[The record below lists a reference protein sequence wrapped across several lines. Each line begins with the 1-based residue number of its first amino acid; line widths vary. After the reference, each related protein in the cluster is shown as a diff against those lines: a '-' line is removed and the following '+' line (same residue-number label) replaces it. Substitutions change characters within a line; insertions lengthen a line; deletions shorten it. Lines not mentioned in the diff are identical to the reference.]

1 MNIDPQ
7 DLTVLIVEDDPHV
20 LLGCQQALALED
32 IPSVGVGSAEE
43 ALKRV
48 GENFAGIVIS
58 DIRLPGIDGLE
69 LLTRLKALDKSL
81 PVVLIT
87 GHGDISMAVGAMR
100 NGAYDFMEK
109 PFSPERLVDVA
120 RRALEQRGLAREV
133 WSLRRQLAERDSLEG
148 RIIGRSP
155 AMQNLRELI
164 ANVADTSANVLIE
177 GETGTGKELVARCL
191 HDFSRRHAHQFVA
204 LNCGGLPENLFE
216 SEIFGHE
223 ANAFTGAGKRRI
235 GKIEHAH
242 EGTLFLDEVES
253 MPINL
258 QIKLLRVLQERTLE
272 RLGSNQSVAV
282 DCRVIAATKSD
293 LDELSR
299 ASQFRS
305 DLYYRLNV
313 VTLEL
318 PPLRE
323 RREDILQLFEHFLQQ
338 SSLRFDRTAPEL
350 DNQTLSSLM
359 SHDWPGNVRELRNV
373 AERFALGLPAFKKR
387 RRQHRPRPG
396 LYRSGGS
403 LRTQPAQRRP
413 ATQRRQLDPSQPG
426 AGDGQDHPVRQSQKI
441 WVESLMDLFLKAAL
455 GAAVVLI
462 LAALAKTRNYYIA
475 GLVPLFPTFALI
487 AHYIVG
493 KGRSVEDLK
502 TTILFGMWSIIPY
515 FVYLATLY
523 VMVDRMRLEASLAVA
538 AVAWLMAAT
547 ILVSIWVRVHT

>member
-1 MNIDPQ
+1 MNTSP
-7 DLTVLIVEDDPHV
+7 LTVLIVEDDPHV

-32 IPSVGVGSAEE
+32 IACEGVGSAEQ
-43 ALKRV
+43 ALERI
-48 GENFAGIVIS
+48 GDDFAGIVVS

-69 LLTRLKALDKSL
+69 LLSRLKARDKSL

-87 GHGDISMAVGAMR
+87 GHGDINMAVGAMR

-109 PFSPERLVDVA
+109 PFSPERLVDVV

-133 WSLRRQLAERDSLEG
+133 FSLRRQLAERSTLEG

-191 HDFSRRHAHQFVA
+191 HDFSRRQSQPFVA

-216 SEIFGHE
+216 TEIFGHE

-235 GKIEHAH
+235 GKIEHANG
-242 EGTLFLDEVES
+242 GTLFLDEVES
-253 MPINL
+253 MPLNL

-272 RLGSNQSVAV
+272 RLGSNQSIAV

-293 LDELSR
+293 LDALGQTG
-299 ASQFRS
+299 QFRS

-338 SSLRFDRTAPEL
+338 SALRFDREAPPL
-350 DNQTLSSLM
+350 DSQTLSRLM
-359 SHDWPGNVRELRNV
+359 AHDWPGNVRELRNV
-373 AERFALGLPAFKKR
+373 AERHALGLPAFKKAGANVAQSLGFAEAVEAFER
-387 RRQHRPRPG
+387 NLLNDALQRT
-396 LYRSGGS
+396 GGN
-403 LRTQPAQRRP
+403 L
-413 ATQRRQLDPSQPG
+413 SQ
-426 AGDGQDHPVRQSQKI
+426 ASQ
-441 WVESLMDLFLKAAL
+441 EL
-455 GAAVVLI
+455 GM
-462 LAALAKTRNYYIA
+462 AKTTLFDKVKKY
-475 GLVPLFPTFALI
+475 GLA
-487 AHYIVG
+487 
-493 KGRSVEDLK
+493 
-502 TTILFGMWSIIPY
+502 
-515 FVYLATLY
+515 
-523 VMVDRMRLEASLAVA
+523 
-538 AVAWLMAAT
+538 
-547 ILVSIWVRVHT
+547 

>member
-1 MNIDPQ
+1 MNN

-32 IPSVGVGSAEE
+32 IRSEGVSSAEQ
-43 ALKRV
+43 ALALV
-48 GENFAGIVIS
+48 GDNFPGIVIS
-58 DIRLPGIDGLE
+58 DIRLPGMDGLE
-69 LLTRLKALDKSL
+69 LLKHLKARDRTL

-100 NGAYDFMEK
+100 DGAYDFMEK

-120 RRALEQRGLAREV
+120 RRALEQRSLAREV

-155 AMQNLRELI
+155 AMQQLRELI

-191 HDFSRRHAHQFVA
+191 HDFSRRQPQQFVA

-242 EGTLFLDEVES
+242 GGTLFLDEVES
-253 MPINL
+253 MPLNL

-272 RLGSNQSVAV
+272 RLGSNQSIDV

-293 LDELSR
+293 LDQLSKAR
-299 ASQFRS
+299 QFRS

-323 RREDILQLFEHFLQQ
+323 RREDILQLFEYFLQQ
-338 SSLRFDRTAPEL
+338 SSLRFDRAAPEL

-373 AERFALGLPAFKKR
+373 AERFALGLPAFKK
-387 RRQHRPRPG
+387 PG
-396 LYRSGGS
+396 SNAAQGLGFSEAVEAFERNLLNDALQRSGGN
-403 LRTQPAQRRP
+403 LTQA
-413 ATQRRQLDPSQPG
+413 SQ
-426 AGDGQDHPVRQSQKI
+426 
-441 WVESLMDLFLKAAL
+441 EL
-455 GAAVVLI
+455 GM
-462 LAALAKTRNYYIA
+462 AKTTLFDKVKKY
-475 GLVPLFPTFALI
+475 GL
-487 AHYIVG
+487 AH
-493 KGRSVEDLK
+493 
-502 TTILFGMWSIIPY
+502 
-515 FVYLATLY
+515 
-523 VMVDRMRLEASLAVA
+523 
-538 AVAWLMAAT
+538 
-547 ILVSIWVRVHT
+547 

>member
-1 MNIDPQ
+1 MNN

-32 IPSVGVGSAEE
+32 IRSEGVSSAEQ
-43 ALKRV
+43 ALALV
-48 GENFAGIVIS
+48 GDNFPGIVIS
-58 DIRLPGIDGLE
+58 DIRLPGMDGLE
-69 LLTRLKALDKSL
+69 LLKQLKARDRTL

-100 NGAYDFMEK
+100 DGAYDFMEK

-120 RRALEQRGLAREV
+120 RRALEQRSLAREV

-155 AMQNLRELI
+155 AMQQLRELI

-191 HDFSRRHAHQFVA
+191 HDFSRRQPQQFVA

-242 EGTLFLDEVES
+242 GGTLFLDEVES
-253 MPINL
+253 MPLNL

-272 RLGSNQSVAV
+272 RLGSNQSIDV

-293 LDELSR
+293 LDQLSK

-323 RREDILQLFEHFLQQ
+323 RREDILQLFEYFLQQ
-338 SSLRFDRTAPEL
+338 SSLRFDRAAPEL

-373 AERFALGLPAFKKR
+373 AERFALGLPAFKK
-387 RRQHRPRPG
+387 PG
-396 LYRSGGS
+396 SNAAQGLGFSEAVEAFERNLLNDALQRSGGN
-403 LRTQPAQRRP
+403 LTQA
-413 ATQRRQLDPSQPG
+413 SQ
-426 AGDGQDHPVRQSQKI
+426 
-441 WVESLMDLFLKAAL
+441 EL
-455 GAAVVLI
+455 GM
-462 LAALAKTRNYYIA
+462 AKTTLFDKVKKY
-475 GLVPLFPTFALI
+475 GL
-487 AHYIVG
+487 AH
-493 KGRSVEDLK
+493 
-502 TTILFGMWSIIPY
+502 
-515 FVYLATLY
+515 
-523 VMVDRMRLEASLAVA
+523 
-538 AVAWLMAAT
+538 
-547 ILVSIWVRVHT
+547 

>member
-1 MNIDPQ
+1 MNN

-32 IPSVGVGSAEE
+32 IRSEGVSSAEQ
-43 ALKRV
+43 ALALV
-48 GENFAGIVIS
+48 GDNFPGIVIS
-58 DIRLPGIDGLE
+58 DIRLPGMDGLE
-69 LLTRLKALDKSL
+69 LLKHLKARDRTL

-100 NGAYDFMEK
+100 DGAYDFMEK

-120 RRALEQRGLAREV
+120 RRALEQRSLAREV

-155 AMQNLRELI
+155 AMQQLRELI

-191 HDFSRRHAHQFVA
+191 HDFSRRQPQQFVA

-242 EGTLFLDEVES
+242 GGTLFLDEVES
-253 MPINL
+253 MPLNL

-272 RLGSNQSVAV
+272 RLGSNQSIDV

-293 LDELSR
+293 LDQLSK

-323 RREDILQLFEHFLQQ
+323 RREDILQLFEYFLQQ

-350 DNQTLSSLM
+350 DNQTVSSLM

-373 AERFALGLPAFKKR
+373 AERFALGLPAFKK
-387 RRQHRPRPG
+387 PG
-396 LYRSGGS
+396 SNAAQGLGFSEAVEAFERNLLTDALQRSGGN
-403 LRTQPAQRRP
+403 LTQA
-413 ATQRRQLDPSQPG
+413 SQ
-426 AGDGQDHPVRQSQKI
+426 
-441 WVESLMDLFLKAAL
+441 EL
-455 GAAVVLI
+455 GM
-462 LAALAKTRNYYIA
+462 AKTTLFDKVKKY
-475 GLVPLFPTFALI
+475 GLT
-487 AHYIVG
+487 H
-493 KGRSVEDLK
+493 
-502 TTILFGMWSIIPY
+502 
-515 FVYLATLY
+515 
-523 VMVDRMRLEASLAVA
+523 
-538 AVAWLMAAT
+538 
-547 ILVSIWVRVHT
+547 

>member
-1 MNIDPQ
+1 MNNG
-7 DLTVLIVEDDPHV
+7 LTVMIVKDARLD

-32 IPSVGVGSAEE
+32 IRSEGVSSAEQ
-43 ALKRV
+43 ALALV
-48 GENFAGIVIS
+48 GDNFPGIVIS
-58 DIRLPGIDGLE
+58 DIRLPGMDGLE
-69 LLTRLKALDKSL
+69 LLKNLKARDRTL

-100 NGAYDFMEK
+100 DGAYDFMEK

-120 RRALEQRGLAREV
+120 RRALEQRSLAREV

-155 AMQNLRELI
+155 AMQQLRELI

-191 HDFSRRHAHQFVA
+191 HDFSRRQPQQFVA

-242 EGTLFLDEVES
+242 GGTLFLDEVES
-253 MPINL
+253 MPLNL

-272 RLGSNQSVAV
+272 RLGSNQSIDV

-293 LDELSR
+293 LDQLSK

-323 RREDILQLFEHFLQQ
+323 RREDILQLFEYFLQQ
-338 SSLRFDRTAPEL
+338 SSLRFDRAAPEL

-373 AERFALGLPAFKKR
+373 AERFALGLPAFKK
-387 RRQHRPRPG
+387 PG
-396 LYRSGGS
+396 SNAAQGLGFSEAVEAFERNLLNDALQRSGGN
-403 LRTQPAQRRP
+403 LTQA
-413 ATQRRQLDPSQPG
+413 SQ
-426 AGDGQDHPVRQSQKI
+426 
-441 WVESLMDLFLKAAL
+441 EL
-455 GAAVVLI
+455 GM
-462 LAALAKTRNYYIA
+462 AKTTLFDKVKKY
-475 GLVPLFPTFALI
+475 GL
-487 AHYIVG
+487 AH
-493 KGRSVEDLK
+493 
-502 TTILFGMWSIIPY
+502 
-515 FVYLATLY
+515 
-523 VMVDRMRLEASLAVA
+523 
-538 AVAWLMAAT
+538 
-547 ILVSIWVRVHT
+547 